1 MIAACVPAL
10 HPVYDKVVKWTT
22 GNRSIDCE
30 SGSPPEQALSGPK
43 QGFWSVV
50 IKHLSVKSGT
60 TLNTVTDYS
69 RSAVSAA
76 TQSRGNWR
84 SGNTDETRVNTTSLT
99 VPMRSLE
106 DAAGIQ
112 FPPDAIWTPRVS
124 SAQGFRR
131 PGPA

>member
-1 MIAACVPAL
+1 MIMIAACVPAL
-10 HPVYDKVVKWTT
+10 HPVYDKVIKWTT
-22 GNRSIDCE
+22 GDRSIDFE
-30 SGSPPEQALSGPK
+30 SGSPPEQALSCPK
-43 QGFWSVV
+43 HSFWSVV

-60 TLNTVTDYS
+60 TLNTVTDHS
-69 RSAVSAA
+69 RSAVFAA

-84 SGNTDETRVNTTSLT
+84 SGNTDETVTASLT

-112 FPPDAIWTPRVS
+112 FPPDAIWTQRVS